1 MSCEYCHI
9 GHYELTYS
17 PYVLWHQGKI
27 MVIPHAPAY
36 SCDICGHME
45 YDDHFLQKLN
55 RLLNRFAEAEQPA
68 SATYRRPAV
77 YEPVLMPATR
87 RGQ

>member
-9 GHYELTYS
+9 GHYELSFS
-17 PYVLWHQGKI
+17 PYVHWYHGKI
-27 MVIPHAPAY
+27 MVIPNAPAY

-45 YDDHFLQKLN
+45 YDENFLQKLN
-55 RLLNRFAEAEQPA
+55 HLLNRFAEVERNT

-77 YEPVLMPATR
+77 FEPALMPATR